1 MFFLKIEALFMRKLI
16 HNITYKLE
24 HYYIINL
31 LVTTDC
37 FF

>member
-1 MFFLKIEALFMRKLI
+1 MFFLKIEALFTRKLI

-31 LVTTDC
+31 LVTADC